1 MSPAQRFFEHEN
13 LERLNAEREL
23 TADKRSIRSQ
33 VARAKQLQILWQQGL
48 RSAAYHRRVSVTA
61 PPFRNK
67 VVWLDDHTLAVR
79 TRQRCPP
86 RRRLVATGRIV
97 DIDKFVRCCQQEIG
111 ASLAGEN
118 QSRTAVFSS
127 VR

>member
-13 LERLNAEREL
+13 LERLHAEPEL
-23 TADKRSIRSQ
+23 TADKRSICSQ
-33 VARAKQLQILWQQGL
+33 VARAKQRQILWQQGL

-118 QSRTAVFSS
+118 QSRTAVFPS

>member
-1 MSPAQRFFEHEN
+1 MR
-13 LERLNAEREL
+13 
-23 TADKRSIRSQ
+23 
-33 VARAKQLQILWQQGL
+33 
-48 RSAAYHRRVSVTA
+48 
-61 PPFRNK
+61 
-67 VVWLDDHTLAVR
+67 LDDHTLVAL
-79 TRQRCPP
+79 TRQLCPP

-118 QSRTAVFSS
+118 QGRTAVFPS

>member
-1 MSPAQRFFEHEN
+1 MVSKPEIVTVSRGHPP
-13 LERLNAEREL
+13 L
-23 TADKRSIRSQ
+23 TAPR
-33 VARAKQLQILWQQGL
+33 
-48 RSAAYHRRVSVTA
+48 
-61 PPFRNK
+61 FRNN
-67 VVWLDDHTLAVR
+67 VVRLDDHTLAAR

-97 DIDKFVRCCQQEIG
+97 DIDKFVRRCQQEIG

-118 QSRTAVFSS
+118 PSRTAVFPS

>member
-23 TADKRSIRSQ
+23 AVGNRSIRSQ
-33 VARAKQLQILWQQGL
+33 VARAKQPPNSLATSTPVGSKSP
-48 RSAAYHRRVSVTA
+48 RGSVTA
-61 PPFRNK
+61 PRFRNN
-67 VVWLDDHTLAVR
+67 VVWLDDRTLAAR

-86 RRRLVATGRIV
+86 RRRLVATCRSV

-118 QSRTAVFSS
+118 QSRTAVFPS